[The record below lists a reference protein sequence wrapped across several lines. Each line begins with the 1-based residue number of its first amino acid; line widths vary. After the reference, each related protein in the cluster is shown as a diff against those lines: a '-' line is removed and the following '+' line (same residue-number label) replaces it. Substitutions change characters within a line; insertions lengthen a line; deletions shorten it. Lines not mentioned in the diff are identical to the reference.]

1 MKKSEE
7 GYTLLF
13 VLVTLTV
20 LSVLAIATIGVSL
33 QSTRLTEIRG
43 ANIKVDTATQ
53 NELDQAIAALQKI
66 VATTSNAT
74 PTSSSKQLFADIP
87 NQIVLPLTTSA
98 PNVTVEVNEDDSNAR
113 VKALDLTAHV
123 EETKGDQP
131 TVKKAYTQRVYL
143 SAIPSFLYYTLGSDN
158 QVVLNGAPRIEGN
171 VFSREALKV
180 SATPNFVYNGQT
192 GRYTDKLAHPYIDG
206 QVRVFQPQNEP
217 LLACDDFLPCDQTV
231 FDPAVKTALVSTK
244 DTLVPFDFEFALN
257 DFLDIPSNISLA
269 TLSDYLKDQMSPPI
283 ERSVLTGPFLNELS
297 TKKQII
303 VPSPAE
309 QSTVTITDDIVKE
322 SPEPLIIDGNL
333 TISSL
338 NPITQPLEIKRPIVV
353 LGNLLIRGNVSF
365 ATTMFSTGSSRLDDA
380 NIQGITSSTNQN
392 TLILLSKGTLTI
404 NRVNKF
410 STPKTDAPDM
420 NAFLYSD
427 ATSLNRIYSVGSTM
441 NLQGGIFTK
450 GQLEVNA
457 YRGQL
462 DLPENQFPQDVTALE
477 ELMALKKS
485 AEAEKSRLRLKYD
498 ASVLKN
504 PTAMLPLS
512 RAVKMYVET
521 PKRTMP

>member
-43 ANIKVDTATQ
+43 TNIEVDTATQ
-53 NELDQAIAALQKI
+53 NELDQAIAALQQL
-66 VATTSNAT
+66 VAKTSQEN
-74 PTSSSKQLFADIP
+74 PTSSSKELFADIP
-87 NQIVLPLTTSA
+87 NEIILPLKTSA
-98 PNVTVEVNEDDSNAR
+98 PLVEVQLNEAASNVR
-113 VKALDLTAHV
+113 VKAFDLTAHV

-131 TVKKAYTQRVYL
+131 TVKKTYTQRVYL

-158 QVVLNGAPRIEGN
+158 QVILNGAPRIEGN

-180 SATPNFVYNGQT
+180 SATPNFIYNGQI
-192 GRYTDKLAHPYIDG
+192 GHYTDKLAHPYIDG
-206 QVRVFQPQNEP
+206 QVRVFQPQTQP
-217 LLACDDFLPCDQTV
+217 LLICTDFLPCDATV
-231 FDPAVKTALVSTK
+231 FDPTTKTDLVSTK

-257 DFLDIPSNISLA
+257 DFLTIPSNTPLA
-269 TLSDYLKDQMSPPI
+269 SVSTYLKSQSI
-283 ERSVLTGPFLNELS
+283 EKSVLTGPFLNELS

-303 VPSPAE
+303 IPAPTE
-309 QSTVTITDDIVKE
+309 QNTVTITDDIVKE
-322 SPEPLIIDGNL
+322 SLEPLIIDGNL

-353 LGNLLIRGNVSF
+353 LGDLLIRGNVSF
-365 ATTMFSTGSSRLDDA
+365 ATTIFSTGSSRLDDA

-410 STPKTDAPDM
+410 SAPKTTAPDM

-427 ATSLNRIYSVGSTM
+427 SSTLNRIYSVGSTM

-457 YRGQL
+457 YRGTL
-462 DLPENQFPQDVTALE
+462 DLPEARYPADVTALTN
-477 ELMALKKS
+477 LMNTKKS
-485 AEAEKSRLRLKYD
+485 ADAVQSRLRLKYD

-504 PTAMLPLS
+504 PTSMLPLS

-521 PKRTMP
+521 PKRTTP

>member
-43 ANIKVDTATQ
+43 TNIEVETATQ

-66 VATTSNAT
+66 VATTSSTT

-87 NQIVLPLTTSA
+87 NQIVLPLKTSA
-98 PNVTVEVNEDDSNAR
+98 PNVVVEVNEAASNVR
-113 VKALDLTAHV
+113 VKAFDLTAHV

-131 TVKKAYTQRVYL
+131 TVKKTYTQRVYL

-158 QVVLNGAPRIEGN
+158 QVILNGAPRIEGN

-180 SATPNFVYNGQT
+180 SATPNFIYNGQT
-192 GRYTDKLAHPYIDG
+192 GHYTDKLAHPYIDG

-217 LLACDDFLPCDQTV
+217 LLACDDFLPCDPTV
-231 FDPAVKTALVSTK
+231 FDAKVKTDLVSTK
-244 DTLVPFDFEFALN
+244 DTLIPFDFEFALN
-257 DFLDIPSNISLA
+257 DFLDIPSN
-269 TLSDYLKDQMSPPI
+269 TPLSTVPAYLKDQSI
-283 ERSVLTGPFLNELS
+283 EQSVLTGPFLNELS
-297 TKKQII
+297 IKKQII
-303 VPSPAE
+303 IPSPTE
-309 QSTVTITDDIVKE
+309 QNTVTITDDIVKE

-353 LGNLLIRGNVSF
+353 LGDLLIRGNVSF
-365 ATTMFSTGSSRLDDA
+365 ATTIFSTGSSRLDDA

-462 DLPENQFPQDVTALE
+462 DLPEDQFPQDVTALE
-477 ELMALKKS
+477 ELMTLKKS
-485 AEAEKSRLRLKYD
+485 TDAAQSRLRLKYD

-512 RAVKMYVET
+512 RAVKLYVET
-521 PKRTMP
+521 PKRTTP